1 MSAEVYSRGL
11 YLGETI
17 QEKTR
22 SLLGW
27 NNEHCPSVM
36 GDSQIV
42 CSSRRS
48 PMHHHSTSR
57 RHPYSIPTGRV
68 RKNSS
73 SSSSTCSEY
82 SQPSPSYSVRSYPE
96 SLSPEP
102 MTPYSGESLPPR
114 YTVYNPAFRSAE
126 REARVFERLRQ
137 LVPVLPSDRNAY
149 QVLID
154 TVSQVMD
161 LEHQLEQLNEQTED
175 VKNSLRLEENYSDYD
190 DSVFPDDL
198 QSVDVSAFKHLLRS
212 DSPNSLSS
220 LDLNCFS

>member
-27 NNEHCPSVM
+27 NNEHCPSMAREPQVP
-36 GDSQIV
+36 SIR
-42 CSSRRS
+42 RRS
-48 PMHHHSTSR
+48 PMHHSTSR
-57 RHPYSIPTGRV
+57 RHPYTIPCGRV
-68 RKNSS
+68 RKSSS

-82 SQPSPSYSVRSYPE
+82 SQPSPSYSIRSYPE

-102 MTPYSGESLPPR
+102 MPYVAEPTPHQFAP
-114 YTVYNPAFRSAE
+114 YNPAFRSAE

-137 LVPVLPSDRNAY
+137 LVPVLPSDHNAY

-175 VKNSLRLEENYSDYD
+175 VKNILRLEGNYSDYD
-190 DSVFPDDL
+190 DCVFPDDL

-212 DSPNSLSS
+212 DLPSSTSP
-220 LDLNCFS
+220 LNLNTFL